1 MQESGDTAGKFYSNA
16 APPLQALPPQLF
28 GCHEDF
34 FARPARFTGFRDD
47 FSVEDGRE
55 FQALQDT
62 GEVKASRTALLS
74 QEGST
79 IETAV
84 EIVRGVV
91 PKPQSLGMH
100 SETFRLG
107 NHPSR
112 HRKERDD
119 AALLT
124 QEGNSPAFTATI
136 VLHSNFSR
144 FRVSSVVTLRTSGL
158 ALMIFALPWMI
169 HSVSGRKM
177 PSPRRSTA
185 EQQR

>member
-1 MQESGDTAGKFYSNA
+1 MNAG
-16 APPLQALPPQLF
+16 
-28 GCHEDF
+28 EI
-34 FARPARFTGFRDD
+34 
-47 FSVEDGRE
+47 
-55 FQALQDT
+55 
-62 GEVKASRTALLS
+62 ALLS

-91 PKPQSLGMH
+91 PEPHSLRLH

-124 QEGNSPAFTATI
+124 QEGNFACTHRYQYP
-136 VLHSNFSR
+136 
-144 FRVSSVVTLRTSGL
+144 LRK
-158 ALMIFALPWMI
+158 I
-169 HSVSGRKM
+169 
-177 PSPRRSTA
+177 
-185 EQQR
+185 

>member
-1 MQESGDTAGKFYSNA
+1 MALESLLNGDIGVGRQETGTGLAVES
-16 APPLQALPPQLF
+16 QLLRNP
-28 GCHEDF
+28 G
-34 FARPARFTGFRDD
+34 
-47 FSVEDGRE
+47 SVE
-55 FQALQDT
+55 
-62 GEVKASRTALLS
+62 ASQTALLS

-91 PKPQSLGMH
+91 PEPHSLRMH

-124 QEGNSPAFTATI
+124 QEGN
-136 VLHSNFSR
+136 
-144 FRVSSVVTLRTSGL
+144 
-158 ALMIFALPWMI
+158 
-169 HSVSGRKM
+169 
-177 PSPRRSTA
+177 
-185 EQQR
+185 